1 MADLNDLGTTV
12 VNAAKDALFIG
23 VGLGVLTYQRLAV
36 QRQELRKLMAD
47 ALGKGSAPLSDL
59 VKGIE
64 GQLKTLEAQLKAFEQ
79 RMDGALDNVE
89 AKLPAPASDVFAQAR
104 SVARTA
110 RNQVLDLVPRQAGA
124 A

>member
-104 SVARTA
+104 SSLYLSAPCR
-110 RNQVLDLVPRQAGA
+110 
-124 A
+124 